1 MEVLRFEPSGDEEV
15 ELLAHWTLIEH
26 GNKTRPV
33 FKQTR
38 VTRRTLTKST
48 EASVAGLSEALSDL
62 NREIANT
69 ILAKFRT
76 DDR

>member
-1 MEVLRFEPSGDEEV
+1 MEVLRFEPSADQEV

-33 FKQTR
+33 FKETR
-38 VTRRTLTKST
+38 VARRTLTKST

-62 NREIANT
+62 NREIADT
-69 ILAKFRT
+69 ILARFRT